1 MTPAPHLCYPQ
12 FFAIKTGNNIQ
23 DTKKGNV
30 VMKFEQV
37 IVETGEN
44 YVGIVTL
51 NRPESMN
58 TFSSQMAAELTGALI
73 QLDSDPS
80 VRVILIR
87 GAGRAFSVGIDV
99 NELGGKT
106 AVEYRQWIEEM
117 ERPLVTISK
126 LKKPVIAQLHGVAAA
141 NGMGLV
147 AAADLV
153 IAADN
158 ARMGL
163 TAINVGLNCVGP
175 VIPVARCV
183 GRKKALELL
192 LYGNL
197 IKPPEALALGLIN
210 KIVPKDDIDTLALEW
225 AEELAKKSPI
235 AVQIA
240 KTSFYNSEDMNYE
253 QQFAY
258 MNEAFA
264 RLCTT
269 DDAKE
274 GVSAFFEKRN
284 PVWQEK

>member
-1 MTPAPHLCYPQ
+1 
-12 FFAIKTGNNIQ
+12 
-23 DTKKGNV
+23 
-30 VMKFEQV
+30 MKFEKI
-37 IVETGEN
+37 IVETDEN
-44 YVGIVTL
+44 HVATLTL

-58 TFSSQMAAELTGALI
+58 TFSSQMAAELNQALI
-73 QLDSDPS
+73 ELDLNPS
-80 VRVILIR
+80 VRVILLK
-87 GAGRAFSVGIDV
+87 GSGRAFCAGIDV
-99 NELGGKT
+99 TELAGKT
-106 AVEYRQWIEEM
+106 AIEYREWIEKM
-117 ERPLVTISK
+117 ELPLVTISK

-141 NGMGLV
+141 NGMGLI

-153 IAADN
+153 IAEED

-163 TAINVGLNCVGP
+163 TAINVGLNCIGP
-175 VIPVARCV
+175 IIPVSRCI

-197 IKPPEALALGLIN
+197 IKTPEALSLGLIN
-210 KIVPKDDIDTLALEW
+210 KIVPKDELESQALKW
-225 AEELAKKSPI
+225 AIELAQKSPI

-240 KTSFYNSEDMNYE
+240 KTAFYHSEDMNYE
-253 QQFAY
+253 EQFAY

-274 GVSAFFEKRN
+274 GVNAFFEKRP

>member
-1 MTPAPHLCYPQ
+1 MTYEKVMV
-12 FFAIKTGNNIQ
+12 AIDQNH
-23 DTKKGNV
+23 V
-30 VMKFEQV
+30 VEL
-37 IVETGEN
+37 
-44 YVGIVTL
+44 TL
-51 NRPESMN
+51 NRPDQLN
-58 TFSSQMAAELTGALI
+58 ALDSQMAEELNQALI
-73 QLDSDPS
+73 ELDADPQ
-80 VRVILIR
+80 VRVVLLK
-87 GAGRAFSVGIDV
+87 GAGKAFCAGIDV
-99 NELGGKT
+99 KELAGKS
-106 AVEYRQWIEEM
+106 ALEYREWIERM
-117 ERPLVTISK
+117 ERPLVAISK
-126 LKKPVIAQLHGVAAA
+126 MKKPVIAQLHGVAAA

-197 IKPPEALALGLIN
+197 ISAPEALALGLIN
-210 KIVPKDDIDTLALEW
+210 KLVPKDELETQARQW
-225 AEELAKKSPI
+225 AAELAKKSPI

-240 KTSFYNSEDMNYE
+240 KSAFYNAEDMDYAK
-253 QQFAY
+253 QFAY

-264 RLCTT
+264 RLCTA

-274 GVSAFFEKRN
+274 GVQAFFEKRK
-284 PVWQEK
+284 PVWREK

>member
-1 MTPAPHLCYPQ
+1 
-12 FFAIKTGNNIQ
+12 
-23 DTKKGNV
+23 
-30 VMKFEQV
+30 MKYEAV
-37 IVETGEN
+37 IVETN
-44 YVGIVTL
+44 DRHVGSITL
-51 NRPESMN
+51 NRPESLN
-58 TFSSQMAAELTGALI
+58 TFNTLMAKELYEALFE
-73 QLDSDPS
+73 LEAAPG
-80 VRVILIR
+80 VRVIIIK
-87 GAGRAFSVGIDV
+87 GAGKAFCAGIDV
-99 NELGGKT
+99 NELAGQT
-106 AVEYRQWIEEM
+106 ALEYRDWIERM
-117 ERPLVTISK
+117 ENPLVAVSK

-153 IAADN
+153 IAAEN

-197 IKPPEALALGLIN
+197 IGADEALSLGLIN
-210 KIVPKDDIDTLALEW
+210 KIVPKEDLETEAWRW
-225 AEELAKKSPI
+225 AEELAQKSPV

-240 KTSFYNSEDMNYE
+240 KSAFYTSEDMEYE
-253 QQFAY
+253 KQFAH

-274 GVSAFFEKRN
+274 GVQAFFEKRK
-284 PVWQEK
+284 PDWQEK

>member
-1 MTPAPHLCYPQ
+1 MT
-12 FFAIKTGNNIQ
+12 F
-23 DTKKGNV
+23 KKI
-30 VMKFEQV
+30 
-37 IVETGEN
+37 IVETGKN
-44 YVGIVTL
+44 HVATLTL

-58 TFSSQMAAELTGALI
+58 TFSSQMAVELYQALCE
-73 QLDSDPS
+73 LDATHS
-80 VRVILIR
+80 VRVILLK
-87 GAGRAFSVGIDV
+87 GEGKSFCAGIDV
-99 NELGGKT
+99 HELEGKS
-106 AVEYRQWIEEM
+106 AIEYREWIEQM
-117 ERPLVTISK
+117 ERPLVALSRMKT
-126 LKKPVIAQLHGVAAA
+126 PVIAQLQGVAAA
-141 NGMGLV
+141 NGMGLI

-153 IAADN
+153 IAANN

-192 LYGNL
+192 LYGKL
-197 IKPPEALALGLIN
+197 IKAEEALELGLIN
-210 KIVPKDDIDTLALEW
+210 KIVPKEELDTLALQW
-225 AEELAKKSPI
+225 AEELAQKSPI

-240 KTSFYNSEDMNYE
+240 KTAFYQSEDMSYE
-253 QQFAY
+253 DQFAY

-274 GVSAFFEKRN
+274 GVRAFFEKRN

>member
-1 MTPAPHLCYPQ
+1 
-12 FFAIKTGNNIQ
+12 
-23 DTKKGNV
+23 
-30 VMKFEQV
+30 MKFEKV
-37 IVETGEN
+37 IIETGKN
-44 YVGIVTL
+44 HVATLTL

-58 TFSSQMAAELTGALI
+58 TFSSQMAAELNQALI
-73 QLDSDPS
+73 DLDSDPLI
-80 VRVILIR
+80 RVILLK
-87 GAGRAFSVGIDV
+87 GSGRAFCAGIDV
-99 NELGGKT
+99 NELAGKT
-106 AVEYRQWIEEM
+106 AIEYREWIEKM

-141 NGMGLV
+141 NGMGLI

-158 ARMGL
+158 SRMGL
-163 TAINVGLNCVGP
+163 TAINVGLNCIGP
-175 VIPVARCV
+175 IIPVARCI

-192 LYGNL
+192 LYGKL
-197 IKPPEALALGLIN
+197 IKAPEALSLGLIN
-210 KIVPKDDIDTLALEW
+210 KIVAKDELEAQALNW
-225 AEELAKKSPI
+225 AEELAQKSPI

-240 KTSFYNSEDMNYE
+240 KTGFYHSEDMNYDD
-253 QQFAY
+253 QFAY

-274 GVSAFFEKRN
+274 GVNAFFEKRS

>member
-1 MTPAPHLCYPQ
+1 M
-12 FFAIKTGNNIQ
+12 G
-23 DTKKGNV
+23 
-30 VMKFEQV
+30 FEKV
-37 IVETGEN
+37 IVETNEN
-44 YVGIVTL
+44 HVATLTL

-58 TFSSQMAAELTGALI
+58 TFSSQMADELNEALW
-73 QLDSDPS
+73 QLDADTS
-80 VRVILIR
+80 VRVILLK
-87 GAGRAFSVGIDV
+87 GAGKAFCAGIDV
-99 NELGGKT
+99 NELAGKT
-106 AVEYRQWIEEM
+106 ALEYREWIGRM
-117 ERPLVTISK
+117 EQPLVTISK
-126 LKKPVIAQLHGVAAA
+126 IKTPVIAQLQGVAAA
-141 NGMGLV
+141 NGMGLI

-192 LYGNL
+192 LFGKL
-197 IKPPEALALGLIN
+197 LKAPEAQALGLIN
-210 KIVPKDDIDTLALEW
+210 KIVPKEELEAAALLW
-225 AEELAKKSPI
+225 AEELAQKSPV

-240 KTSFYNSEDMNYE
+240 KTAFYHSEDMHYDD
-253 QQFAY
+253 QFAY

-274 GVSAFFEKRN
+274 GVNAFFERRN

>member
-1 MTPAPHLCYPQ
+1 M
-12 FFAIKTGNNIQ
+12 
-23 DTKKGNV
+23 
-30 VMKFEQV
+30 MKFETI
-37 IVETGEN
+37 IVKTSEN
-44 YVGIVTL
+44 HVATLTL

-58 TFSSQMAAELTGALI
+58 TFSSQMAAELNQALI
-73 QLDSDPS
+73 DLDSNPS
-80 VRVILIR
+80 VRVILLK
-87 GAGRAFSVGIDV
+87 GSGRAFCAGIDV
-99 NELGGKT
+99 TELAGKT
-106 AVEYRQWIEEM
+106 ALEYREWIEKM
-117 ERPLVTISK
+117 EQPLVTISK

-141 NGMGLV
+141 NGMGLI

-153 IAADN
+153 IAAED

-163 TAINVGLNCVGP
+163 TAINVGLNCIGP

-197 IKPPEALALGLIN
+197 IKTPEALSLGLIN
-210 KIVPKDDIDTLALEW
+210 KIVPNDELESQALKW
-225 AEELAKKSPI
+225 AIELAQKSPI

-240 KTSFYNSEDMNYE
+240 KTGFYRSEDMNYE
-253 QQFAY
+253 DQFAY

-274 GVSAFFEKRN
+274 GVNAFFEKRP

>member
-1 MTPAPHLCYPQ
+1 
-12 FFAIKTGNNIQ
+12 
-23 DTKKGNV
+23 
-30 VMKFEQV
+30 MKFEQM
-37 IVETGEN
+37 IVEIKETH
-44 YVGIVTL
+44 VAILTL
-51 NRPESMN
+51 NRPDSMN
-58 TFSSQMAAELTGALI
+58 TFSSKMASELKEALCVA
-73 QLDSDPS
+73 DADPF
-80 VRVILIR
+80 VRVILLK
-87 GAGRAFSVGIDV
+87 GAGKAFCAGIDV
-99 NELGGKT
+99 NELEGKT
-106 AVEYRQWIEEM
+106 GIEYQKWIEHM
-117 ERPLVTISK
+117 EAPLVTISK
-126 LKKPVIAQLHGVAAA
+126 VKTPVIAQLHGVAAA
-141 NGMGLV
+141 NGMGLI

-153 IAADN
+153 IAADD

-197 IKPPEALALGLIN
+197 IKAEEALTLGLIN
-210 KIVPKDDIDTLALEW
+210 KTVPRDELESKALQW
-225 AEELAKKSPI
+225 AEELALKSPL

-240 KTSFYNSEDMNYE
+240 KSAFYQSEDMNYTD
-253 QQFAY
+253 QFAY

-274 GVSAFFEKRN
+274 GVRAFFEKRI